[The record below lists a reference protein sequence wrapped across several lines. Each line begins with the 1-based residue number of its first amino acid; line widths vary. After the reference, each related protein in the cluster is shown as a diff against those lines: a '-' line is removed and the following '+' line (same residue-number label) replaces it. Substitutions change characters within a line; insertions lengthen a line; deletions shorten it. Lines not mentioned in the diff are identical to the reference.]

1 MNEYETEVHDT
12 LRSLLS
18 SFSSD
23 VPKPAEQPLAA
34 DNGKGKQVPIQIPSA
49 ASPTSKD
56 VLASLETIGNIDAAF
71 HALSSEFEFPH
82 DLDFDS
88 TPSTPSSTGFTTLS
102 DPEVELK
109 MAYTSRNTPVRYYEH
124 ALSALLTQLDAV
136 ESFDNEDVRAE
147 RKKVVAKVEKALQEL
162 ENEIGESLEKFK
174 WRLQR
179 EAVSKEI
186 VEAGDSIPISEDTEA
201 AGVGANVTPAP
212 LDVSMDDAQQSTD
225 VPSSSD
231 DLPSIEP
238 SYSYQDSAAE
248 VHPTIEAVAAAESQS
263 AESASPE
270 AEELSTE
277 IAADNSADIVMTEE
291 APLPSSSIP
300 TETIQP
306 DHSILLTDII
316 VPDHDAMAV
325 ETTQYAVEPR
335 ESQLMESVTTDL
347 SINASNE
354 DANPD
359 GVVDV
364 NAVHCRS
371 ISPHISAAH
380 PPVALTVT
388 SPTPTTSSVSIDSSP
403 SSPQL
408 DTFLLP
414 ASSSP
419 LQSPIAHDIKD
430 DLEELVVVEELD
442 GRSTGTSDR
451 EDGWSEVEA

>member
-1 MNEYETEVHDT
+1 
-12 LRSLLS
+12 
-18 SFSSD
+18 
-23 VPKPAEQPLAA
+23 
-34 DNGKGKQVPIQIPSA
+34 
-49 ASPTSKD
+49 
-56 VLASLETIGNIDAAF
+56 
-71 HALSSEFEFPH
+71 
-82 DLDFDS
+82 
-88 TPSTPSSTGFTTLS
+88 
-102 DPEVELK
+102 
-109 MAYTSRNTPVRYYEH
+109 
-124 ALSALLTQLDAV
+124 
-136 ESFDNEDVRAE
+136 
-147 RKKVVAKVEKALQEL
+147 
-162 ENEIGESLEKFK
+162 
-174 WRLQR
+174 
-179 EAVSKEI
+179 
-186 VEAGDSIPISEDTEA
+186 
-201 AGVGANVTPAP
+201 
-212 LDVSMDDAQQSTD
+212 
-225 VPSSSD
+225 
-231 DLPSIEP
+231 
-238 SYSYQDSAAE
+238 
-248 VHPTIEAVAAAESQS
+248 
-263 AESASPE
+263 
-270 AEELSTE
+270 
-277 IAADNSADIVMTEE
+277 
-291 APLPSSSIP
+291 LPSSSIP

-442 GRSTGTSDR
+442 GHSTGTSDR